1 MTKEIARWCGCNW
14 LLLECG
20 TTRPALL
27 AEVVVTWALFAVV
40 VVVGAMAVDAVSHCR
55 LRERRA
61 LSSSSSCGGSSSRR
75 RDDGGY

>member
-1 MTKEIARWCGCNW
+1 MKGWSESTRMPLKVGLPAEDW

-40 VVVGAMAVDAVSHCR
+40 VVVGAMAVVVFR
-55 LRERRA
+55 
-61 LSSSSSCGGSSSRR
+61 CGESLPAKGR
-75 RDDGGY
+75 GVL